1 MSRWFWIETVVLEH
15 FESAWL
21 CPSLFKLEIDRLSD
35 SLNQSHPGIKF
46 ILIIDDNRLMKTSL
60 DSNFENLEVIFL
72 QTSIGEKELASK
84 VYFSDGQILTSEMTF
99 VWPWKAIP
107 KGNETSYIME

>member
-1 MSRWFWIETVVLEH
+1 
-15 FESAWL
+15 
-21 CPSLFKLEIDRLSD
+21 
-35 SLNQSHPGIKF
+35 
-46 ILIIDDNRLMKTSL
+46 MKTSL

-72 QTSIGEKELASK
+72 QANIGEKELASK

-107 KGNETSYIME
+107 KGNETSYIMEQALSTMGSPRFSW